1 MTVNFENESE
11 TALDLG
17 TDAEALALEVIS
29 GALDVLECPY
39 EAEVNLLITDEEEIH
54 EINRQFRSV
63 DAPTDVLSFPM
74 NQFPSEGAFS
84 FLEDEEA
91 GEDAFNPETG
101 ELLLGDIVICASR
114 VISQAEAYGHSRKRE
129 YAFLIT
135 HSILHLCGY
144 DHMEEEERARMEEKQ
159 REILGRLGIGR

>member
-74 NQFPSEGAFS
+74 NQFPSEGDFS

-91 GEDAFNPETG
+91 ATRIKTVF
-101 ELLLGDIVICASR
+101 S
-114 VISQAEAYGHSRKRE
+114 
-129 YAFLIT
+129 
-135 HSILHLCGY
+135 
-144 DHMEEEERARMEEKQ
+144 
-159 REILGRLGIGR
+159 

>member
-11 TALDLG
+11 AILDL
-17 TDAEALALEVIS
+17 DAEKLAYEVIA

-39 EAEVNLLITDEEEIH
+39 EAEVNLLITDEEGIR
-54 EINRQFRSV
+54 EINRQFRNV

-74 NQFPSEGAFS
+74 NQFPSEGDFS
-84 FLEDEEA
+84 FLEDDEA
-91 GEDAFNPETG
+91 EEDAFNPETG

-114 VISQAEAYGHSRKRE
+114 VISQAESYGHSRKRE

-135 HSILHLCGY
+135 HSVLHLCGY
-144 DHMEEEERARMEEKQ
+144 DHMEDEERERMEEKQ
-159 REILGRLGIGR
+159 REILGKLGITR

>member
-1 MTVNFENESE
+1 MTVNFEDESQ
-11 TALDLG
+11 TALEL
-17 TDAEALALEVIS
+17 DAEVTAQQVIA
-29 GALDVLECPY
+29 GALDVLGCPY
-39 EAEVNLLITDEEEIH
+39 EAEVNLLITDEEGIR
-54 EINRQFRSV
+54 EINRQFRQL

-74 NQFPSEGAFS
+74 NQFPSEGDFS
-84 FLEDEEA
+84 FLEDDEEGA
-91 GEDAFNPETG
+91 DAFNPETG

-135 HSILHLCGY
+135 HSVLHLCGY

-159 REILGRLGIGR
+159 REILGRLGISR

>member
-11 TALDLG
+11 TALDL
-17 TDAEALALEVIS
+17 DAEKLAFEVIT

-39 EAEVNLLITDEEEIH
+39 EAEVNLLITDEERIR
-54 EINRQFRSV
+54 EINREFRNV

-74 NQFPSEGAFS
+74 NEFPSEGDFS
-84 FLEDEEA
+84 FLEDDEA

-144 DHMEEEERARMEEKQ
+144 DHMEDGERTRMEEKQ
-159 REILGRLGIGR
+159 REILGRLGIAR